1 MRLPF
6 KNLSDFH
13 KAFPDELTCI
23 EFVSEMRWNGKPVCT
38 HCSSDKNAYKIQQGK
53 KFKCSEC
60 RTNFTVKTGTIFED
74 SPISLYKWFLA
85 IYLISSNKKG
95 ISSINLGQ
103 QIGVTQKTAW
113 FMNHRIRFAMSNG
126 SFESELNN
134 TVEIDETY
142 FGGKNKNKHQSK
154 RLSGTGTANKQAVF
168 GMIERKGN
176 VKAFPVKKTDGETL
190 VPIIIEN
197 VAKGTNIMTD
207 EHGAYYYLGNNDY
220 KHEVVN
226 HTQGQY
232 VKGHIHTQ
240 NIENFWSLL
249 KRGIYGIY
257 HQVSPKHLHRYC
269 NEYAF
274 RFNSRVIENNQR
286 FEYTFTKINGR
297 LDYKTLIG
305 K

>member
-13 KAFPDELTCI
+13 KAFPDEISCI
-23 EFVSEMRWNGKPVCT
+23 EFVSEMRWNGKPVCP
-38 HCSSDKNAYKIQQGK
+38 HCNSDKKAYKIQGGK

-74 SPISLYKWFLA
+74 SPISLSKWFLA

-126 SFESELNN
+126 SFESELGNV
-134 TVEIDETY
+134 VEMDETY
-142 FGGKNKNKHQSK
+142 FGGKNKNKHNSK
-154 RLSGTGTANKQAVF
+154 KLLGTGTANKQAVF

-176 VKAFPVKKTDGETL
+176 VKAIPVIKTDGETL
-190 VPIIIEN
+190 VPIVIDN
-197 VAKGTNIMTD
+197 VAKGSTVMTD
-207 EHGAYYYLGNNDY
+207 EHGAYYYLGDNNY
-220 KHEVVN
+220 NHNVVN
-226 HTQGQY
+226 HTKGQY
-232 VKGHIHTQ
+232 VNGAIHT
-240 NIENFWSLL
+240 NGIENFWSIL

-269 NEYAF
+269 NEFAF

-286 FEYTFTKINGR
+286 FEYTFTKIAGR
-297 LDYKTLIG
+297 LQNLNRLK
-305 K
+305 

>member
-13 KAFPDELTCI
+13 KAFPDEQTCI
-23 EFVSEMRWNGKPVCT
+23 DFVSEMRWNGKPVCP
-38 HCSSDKNAYKIQQGK
+38 HCNSDKKAYKIQQGK

-126 SFESELNN
+126 SLENELNN
-134 TVEIDETY
+134 VVEIDETY
-142 FGGKNKNKHQSK
+142 FGGKDKNKHQSK
-154 RLSGTGTANKQAVF
+154 RLGVTGTGSKQAVF
-168 GMIERKGN
+168 GMIERQGN
-176 VKAFPVKKTDGETL
+176 VKAIPVTKTDGKTL
-190 VPIIIEN
+190 VPIILDN
-197 VAKGTNIMTD
+197 VNKDATIMTD
-207 EHGAYYYLGNNDY
+207 EFGAYHYLYENYSNHG
-220 KHEVVN
+220 VVN
-226 HTQGQY
+226 HTKGQY
-232 VKGHIHTQ
+232 VKGNVHTQ
-240 NIENFWSLL
+240 NIENFWSQL

-269 NEYAF
+269 NEFAF
-274 RFNSRVIENNQR
+274 RFNSRVIQNNQR
-286 FEYTFTKINGR
+286 FEYTFSKIEGR
-297 LDYKTLIG
+297 LTYKELLQ
-305 K
+305 